1 MNKKVSEI
9 ARNINEKYFEK
20 NKLKIIVIVGIA
32 GILLIFLSD
41 LFSTSP
47 KKNIKP
53 TKELSVDTSTYKAE
67 MEKELTKI
75 LTEIRGVGKVKV
87 MLTIEGSTE
96 YVFAEE
102 VNSKKEDSSDKH
114 SEDYQNKYVIIEK
127 NGEKE
132 ALVKKILKPKIVGV
146 LIVCEGGNSPIVC
159 EKVYKAV
166 SAVLGLSYNNIC
178 VVTG

>member
-53 TKELSVDTSTYKAE
+53 TKELSVDTSNYKAE

-75 LTEIRGVGKVKV
+75 LTEIRGVG
-87 MLTIEGSTE
+87 
-96 YVFAEE
+96 
-102 VNSKKEDSSDKH
+102 
-114 SEDYQNKYVIIEK
+114 
-127 NGEKE
+127 
-132 ALVKKILKPKIVGV
+132 
-146 LIVCEGGNSPIVC
+146 
-159 EKVYKAV
+159 
-166 SAVLGLSYNNIC
+166 SYNF
-178 VVTG
+178 V